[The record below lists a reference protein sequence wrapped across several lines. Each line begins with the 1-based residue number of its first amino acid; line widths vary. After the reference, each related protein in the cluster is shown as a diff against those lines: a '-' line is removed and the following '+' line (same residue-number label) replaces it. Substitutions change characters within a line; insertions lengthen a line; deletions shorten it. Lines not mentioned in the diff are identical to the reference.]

1 MDDVIRE
8 GCSRSFEHMAETLEN
23 QLNKRSYD
31 PGIPRSLVTLLE
43 ASQADEHAT
52 LSEREEAL
60 LRMLHTIA
68 SLVDRMGREVS
79 SEPLYATQ

>member
-1 MDDVIRE
+1 
-8 GCSRSFEHMAETLEN
+8 MADILEN
-23 QLNKRSYD
+23 QLNKRPYD
-31 PGIPRSLVTLLE
+31 RYVPRSLVPLLD
-43 ASQADEHAT
+43 ASQADEQSP

-68 SLVDRMGREVS
+68 SLVDRMEGEVN